1 MALPLTRVV
10 ALLERLAPLAYAE
23 EWDNVGL
30 LLEPLA
36 DRRAAAEPPSV
47 ARALVT
53 IDLTEAVLD
62 EAAERD
68 ADLIVAYH
76 PPIFRPL
83 RRLGTRAL
91 ADRAVQRC
99 ARAGVAIYSPHTAL
113 DAAPGG
119 VNDWLAGAVG
129 AGERVPLVD
138 GRVLGRTQ
146 AFKLVTFVPPEHVDT
161 VANALARA
169 GAGVIGEYTECS
181 SRTNATGTFLGGTQT
196 NPAVGER
203 GKLERVEEIRLE
215 MVCPERALG
224 AVARVL
230 RDVHPYEEPA
240 WDVYPLAPRPD
251 AGFGMGRGVILAE
264 PTTLE
269 ALVARLKTH
278 LGQST
283 LRVAAT
289 EPQRAGTA
297 VRNVAVCAGSG
308 SGVFERAP
316 GFDAY
321 VTGELSHHGV
331 LALLSAG
338 ASVVLTEHSSSE
350 RGFLSTYARRL
361 AELTEGAL
369 EIAVSERD
377 REPIE
382 SW

>member
-1 MALPLTRVV
+1 MALPLTRIVT
-10 ALLERLAPLAYAE
+10 LLERIAPLAYAE

-47 ARALVT
+47 ARALVA

-68 ADLIVAYH
+68 VDLVVAYH
-76 PPIFRPL
+76 PPIFRAL
-83 RRLGTRAL
+83 KRLGTRAL
-91 ADRAVQRC
+91 AERALQRC

-119 VNDWLAGAVG
+119 VNDWLASAVG

-138 GRVLGRTQ
+138 ARALERAE
-146 AFKLVTFVPPEHVDT
+146 AFKLVTFVPPEHADT
-161 VANALARA
+161 VASALAGA

-181 SRTNATGTFLGGTQT
+181 SRTRATGTFLGGTDT
-196 NPAVGER
+196 HPAVGER
-203 GKLERVEEIRLE
+203 GRLERVEEIRLE
-215 MVCPERALG
+215 MVCPEGALG
-224 AVARVL
+224 AVARVM

-240 WDVYPLAPRPD
+240 WDVYPLAPRPE
-251 AGFGMGRGVILAE
+251 AGFGMGRGVTLAE

-269 ALVARLKTH
+269 ALVARLKAH

-289 EPQRAGTA
+289 EPQRAGKT
-297 VRNVAVCAGSG
+297 VRRIAVCAGSG
-308 SGVFERAP
+308 GGVFERAP

-331 LALLSAG
+331 LATLTAG
-338 ASVVLTEHSSSE
+338 ASVILAEHSSSE
-350 RGFLSTYARRL
+350 RGFLPTYARKLTEL
-361 AELTEGAL
+361 AEGAL
-369 EIAVSERD
+369 EVVVSERD